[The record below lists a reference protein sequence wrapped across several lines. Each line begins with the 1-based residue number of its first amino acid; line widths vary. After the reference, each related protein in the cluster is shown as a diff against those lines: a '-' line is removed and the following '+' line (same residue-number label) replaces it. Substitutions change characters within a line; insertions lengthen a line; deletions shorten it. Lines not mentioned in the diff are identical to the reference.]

1 MADPGPSPTVSSL
14 EVDVVR
20 HAEIWDRIAVS
31 DEALARAARA
41 AFAAAPAD
49 RQEPCEATIVLTDDA
64 EMRALNRAWRGKDSS
79 TNVLSFPAGYSPGA
93 IVSEPRPLGDV
104 VLAAETVLA
113 ESADRDI
120 PAADHAAHLVVHGML
135 HLLGFDHERD
145 EDAEAMEAL
154 ETRGALHDRHR
165 RSLCGGRASR
175 PCRGIAMSN
184 APLSD
189 DELPAAS
196 DQSPEEEP
204 SWLERVLAR
213 FGLGEEPDLRE
224 VIEDALTRAKG
235 AGDTFSGQERAMLLK
250 TLRFGKLT
258 VEDVMVPRADIIA
271 VEESMTV
278 AELMA
283 VFREAEHSRLPVYR
297 ETLDDPRG
305 MIHIRDLMSWIT
317 TAAEKS
323 GAPSLD
329 LGAVDLAS
337 TVGSI
342 DITREI
348 LYVPPS
354 MPVLDLLLRM
364 QLSRRHLA
372 LVVDEYGGTD
382 GLVSIEDLVEEVV
395 GEIEDEHD
403 VAEEAMIRQD
413 PKLGLIA
420 DARTPIE
427 DLARHLGVELATPE
441 QEEDIDTIGGLV
453 FSLAGRIPARGEL
466 VRHPSGIEFEVL
478 EADPRRIKKLR
489 IHKAQERKETP
500 TETPAPESS

>member
-1 MADPGPSPTVSSL
+1 MSNTPTAEDDVP
-14 EVDVVR
+14 VDEQR
-20 HAEIWDRIAVS
+20 QS
-31 DEALARAARA
+31 DEEASW
-41 AFAAAPAD
+41 FD
-49 RQEPCEATIVLTDDA
+49 R
-64 EMRALNRAWRGKDSS
+64 
-79 TNVLSFPAGYSPGA
+79 
-93 IVSEPRPLGDV
+93 
-104 VLAAETVLA
+104 
-113 ESADRDI
+113 
-120 PAADHAAHLVVHGML
+120 
-135 HLLGFDHERD
+135 LL
-145 EDAEAMEAL
+145 
-154 ETRGALHDRHR
+154 
-165 RSLCGGRASR
+165 
-175 PCRGIAMSN
+175 
-184 APLSD
+184 
-189 DELPAAS
+189 
-196 DQSPEEEP
+196 QK
-204 SWLERVLAR
+204 

-224 VIEDALTRAKG
+224 LIEDALARSKS
-235 AGDTFSGQERAMLLK
+235 DTLSVQERGMLRRI
-250 TLRFGKLT
+250 LRFGNLT

-271 VEESMTV
+271 VDDNINID
-278 AELMA
+278 ELMR
-283 VFREAEHSRLPVYR
+283 VFRQAEHSRLPVYH

-317 TAAEKS
+317 AAAEKS

-329 LGAVDLAS
+329 LVAVDLAS

-489 IHKAQERKETP
+489 IHKAQERKESP